1 MSLRYL
7 NVVSRRLHQLRN
19 VLFLQMQHGQQLKD
33 RERIAKQIAKMSNS
47 IRKKYHALK
56 TRKIEATKKHFKSI
70 IEPLKQCQKYCW
82 RGISTD

>member
-1 MSLRYL
+1 MGDTEKNLMSLRYL

-56 TRKIEATKKHFKSI
+56 TRKIEATEKHLNPS
-70 IEPLKQCQKYCW
+70 
-82 RGISTD
+82 